1 MSIQMIGPDGS
12 EIEDTDILR
21 VVANDFLLLGG
32 DDILTPVIPEGG
44 FNIPSGTPLV
54 RDTLVDWFKRR
65 GGRMNAA
72 EFRDP
77 ENLRWNLPDPLP
89 ENCSF
94 VID

>member
-1 MSIQMIGPDGS
+1 MIRSDGS
-12 EIEDTDILR
+12 EIEDTDTLR
-21 VVANDFLLLGG
+21 VVADDFLLLGG

-44 FNIPSGTPLV
+44 FEISNGTPLV
-54 RDTLVDWFKRR
+54 RDTLVEWFRRR

-89 ENCSF
+89 GDCSF
-94 VID
+94 SVD